1 MIKFKNKKN
10 DFINIYKAEDLKQIV
25 DVNKE
30 QTFLRTGYNVIE
42 YINDKINEAILND
55 EVYCIISEVYMTSL
69 LNKNNVDNP
78 ALYIAKLLHLLK
90 DKYGYS
96 YQYKHG
102 NPNIISLYFF
112 KING

>member
-10 DFINIYKAEDLKQIV
+10 DFINIYKAEDLKQIIEC
-25 DVNKE
+25 NKE
-30 QTFLRTGYNVIE
+30 QKFLREGYNVVE
-42 YINDKINEAILND
+42 YLNHKINEAILNN

-69 LNKNNVDNP
+69 LNKINVDSP
-78 ALYIAKLLHLLK
+78 AVYIAKLLHLLK

-96 YQYKHG
+96 YQYQHG
-102 NPNIISLYFF
+102 NPNVISLYFF